1 LKFKHVEIENYS
13 DMSKKKRILILGG
26 TGMLGHILWERLS
39 LRFSDIYTTIRKG
52 IRDYGNDG
60 LYGSARVI
68 DHMDLMDFRMLEGA
82 LRVIRPDVILNCIGI
97 TKRRE
102 EPQNPI
108 PSIILNAVL
117 PHKLAKL
124 AADMNAKL
132 IHFSTD
138 CVFDGRAGHY
148 SDDAPTNATDLYGR
162 TKALGE
168 VTGNNVLTLRS
179 SFIGKEMREG
189 TELLE
194 WFLSQKDVIRGFKNA
209 IYTGL
214 TTLELCR
221 VIEKLL
227 LDYPAASGLYNV
239 SSDPINKF
247 DLLSLIGE
255 QMHHSVEIIPDES
268 FHCDRSLNSE
278 RFRKDFGYTPPTWT
292 KMVDELCQE
301 YSIQP
306 DTLT

>member
-1 LKFKHVEIENYS
+1 MQEGEII
-13 DMSKKKRILILGG
+13 MRLVILGG
-26 TGMLGHILWERLS
+26 SGMLGHTLWGRLS
-39 LRFSDIYTTIRKG
+39 QRFPDTYTTIRKG
-52 IRDYGNDG
+52 IGDYGYD
-60 LYGSARVI
+60 LLFESDRVVDHI
-68 DHMDLMDFRMLEGA
+68 DVMDLRMLEGA

-102 EPQNPI
+102 DPQNPI
-108 PSIILNAVL
+108 PSIVLNAIL

-124 AADMNAKL
+124 AADVNTKL

-138 CVFDGRAGHY
+138 CVFDGKTGHY

-179 SFIGKEMREG
+179 SFIGKEIRDG

-194 WFLSQKDVIRGFKNA
+194 WFLSQKNAVRGFKNA
-209 IYTGL
+209 IYTGV

-227 LDYPAASGLYNV
+227 LDYPDASGLYNV
-239 SSDPINKF
+239 SSEPINKF
-247 DLLSLIGE
+247 DLLRLIGE
-255 QMHHSVEIIPDES
+255 KMHRSVEIIPDES
-268 FHCDRSLNSE
+268 FHCDRSLDSE
-278 RFRKDFGYTPPTWT
+278 RFRRDFGYTPPTWT
-292 KMVDELCQE
+292 KMVEELSQE
-301 YSIQP
+301 YRGES
-306 DTLT
+306 

>member
-1 LKFKHVEIENYS
+1 MRLV
-13 DMSKKKRILILGG
+13 ILGG
-26 TGMLGHILWERLS
+26 TGMLGHTLWERLS
-39 LRFSDIYTTIRKG
+39 RRFPDTYATIRRGKE
-52 IRDYGNDG
+52 DYGG
-60 LYGSARVI
+60 YRLLGSDRVVDHI
-68 DHMDLMDFRMLEGA
+68 DVMNFRILEGA

-108 PSIILNAVL
+108 PSIILNAL
-117 PHKLAKL
+117 FPHKLAKL
-124 AADMNAKL
+124 ATDVNAKL

-138 CVFDGRAGHY
+138 CVFDGRTGHY

-179 SFIGKEMREG
+179 SFIGKELREG

-194 WFLSQKDVIRGFKNA
+194 WFLSQKNAVRGFKNA

-227 LDYPAASGLYNV
+227 LDYPDASGRYNV
-239 SSDPINKF
+239 SSEPINKF
-247 DLLSLIGE
+247 DLLRLIGE
-255 QMHHSVEIIPDES
+255 KMHRSVEIIPDES
-268 FHCDRSLNSE
+268 FHCDRSLDSE
-278 RFRKDFGYTPPTWT
+278 RFRRDFGYTPPTWT
-292 KMVDELCQE
+292 KMVEELSQD
-301 YSIQP
+301 YRGKS
-306 DTLT
+306 

>member
-1 LKFKHVEIENYS
+1 MRLV
-13 DMSKKKRILILGG
+13 ILGG
-26 TGMLGHILWERLS
+26 TGMLGHTLWERLPQ
-39 LRFSDIYTTIRKG
+39 RFPDTYTTIRKG
-52 IRDYGNDG
+52 IRDYGNGRLFESD
-60 LYGSARVI
+60 RVI
-68 DHMDLMDFRMLEGA
+68 DHIDVIDFRMLEGA
-82 LRVIRPDVILNCIGI
+82 LRVIKPDVILNCIGM

-108 PSIILNAVL
+108 PSIILNAML

-124 AADMNAKL
+124 AADVNAKL

-138 CVFDGRAGHY
+138 CVFDGRTGRY

-168 VTGNNVLTLRS
+168 VAGNNVLTLRS
-179 SFIGKEMREG
+179 SFIGKEMHEG

-194 WFLSQKDVIRGFKNA
+194 WFLTQKDVVYGFKNA

-227 LDYPAASGLYNV
+227 LDYPYASGLYNV
-239 SSDPINKF
+239 SSEPINKF
-247 DLLSLIGE
+247 DLLRLIG
-255 QMHHSVEIIPDES
+255 QKMHRSVEIIPDES
-268 FHCDRSLNSE
+268 FHCDRSLDSA
-278 RFRKDFGYTPPTWT
+278 RFRRDFAYTPPTWT
-292 KMVDELCQE
+292 KMVEELSQE
-301 YSIQP
+301 YRGE
-306 DTLT
+306 L

>member
-1 LKFKHVEIENYS
+1 MRLV
-13 DMSKKKRILILGG
+13 ILGG
-26 TGMLGHILWERLS
+26 TGMLGHTLRERLS
-39 LRFSDIYTTIRKG
+39 RHFPDICTTIRKG
-52 IRDYGNDG
+52 IEDYGDDR
-60 LYGSARVI
+60 LFGSDRVI
-68 DHMDLMDFRMLEGA
+68 DHIDVMDFRMLQGA
-82 LRVIRPDVILNCIGI
+82 LRVIKPDVILNCIGI

-108 PSIILNAVL
+108 PSIILNAML

-124 AADMNAKL
+124 AVDLKARL

-138 CVFDGRAGHY
+138 CVFDGKTGHY

-168 VTGNNVLTLRS
+168 VTGHKVLTLRS
-179 SFIGKEMREG
+179 SFIGKEIREG

-194 WFLSQKDVIRGFKNA
+194 WFLSQTKAVRGFKNA

-227 LDYPAASGLYNV
+227 LDYPEASGLYNV
-239 SSDPINKF
+239 SSEPINKF
-247 DLLSLIGE
+247 DLLRLIGE
-255 QMHHSVEIIPDES
+255 KMRRSVEIIPDES
-268 FHCDRSLNSE
+268 FHCDRSLDSD
-278 RFRKDFGYTPPTWT
+278 RFRRDFGYTPPTWT
-292 KMVDELCQE
+292 EMVEELSQE
-301 YSIQP
+301 YRGES
-306 DTLT
+306 

>member
-1 LKFKHVEIENYS
+1 MRLV
-13 DMSKKKRILILGG
+13 ILGG
-26 TGMLGHILWERLS
+26 TGMLGHTLWECLS
-39 LRFSDIYTTIRKG
+39 RRFPDTYTTIRKG
-52 IRDYGNDG
+52 KGNYGDDH
-60 LYGSARVI
+60 LFGSDRVI
-68 DHMDLMDFRMLEGA
+68 DHINVMDFRMLEEA
-82 LRVIRPDVILNCIGI
+82 LRAIRPDVILNCIGI

-108 PSIILNAVL
+108 PSIVLNAML

-124 AADMNAKL
+124 AADVKAKL

-138 CVFDGRAGHY
+138 CVFDGRTGHY

-168 VTGNNVLTLRS
+168 VAGNNVLTLRS
-179 SFIGKEMREG
+179 SFIGKELREG

-194 WFLSQKDVIRGFKNA
+194 WFLSQKNTVRGFKNA

-227 LDYPAASGLYNV
+227 LDYPDASGLYNV
-239 SSDPINKF
+239 SSEPINKF
-247 DLLSLIGE
+247 DLLRLIGE
-255 QMHHSVEIIPDES
+255 KMHRSVEIIPDES
-268 FHCDRSLNSE
+268 FHCDRSLDSA
-278 RFRKDFGYTPPTWT
+278 RFRRDFGYTPPTWT
-292 KMVDELCQE
+292 KMVEELNQVYRGE
-301 YSIQP
+301 S
-306 DTLT
+306 